1 VVVATA
7 AMVVATAGCTVGG
20 GSGSAKGTLWV
31 TGCSDNANAPNLGT
45 PTAQVAYDLQPTF
58 FAGEPIEDLATGV
71 MHKNRLILRMQ
82 RTGLAIQYN
91 DTLYFDVENSYEVA
105 RCVRGRTINGQPD
118 WKQSQPLYNNVQRVD
133 WCDWTGYAFTDGGAV
148 GAAIDGG
155 PLDAGAGDA
164 GTLDGGAS
172 LDGGM
177 SVMAQYP
184 KIHLTP
190 DTDLRSSLALLTSCP
205 MANVSADASGGWIQ
219 LMDFGSAEQGD
230 LAPEM
235 RSAVDPD
242 FVINYGGRL
251 RANFHLQLEDAQV
264 IYAVEN
270 NLPAPDPLIG
280 GTLDGFVDFIL
291 ERGRAAQVFP

>member
-1 VVVATA
+1 MVALSACVLA
-7 AMVVATAGCTVGG
+7 AAGCTVGG
-20 GSGSAKGTLWV
+20 GSGSAKGSLWV
-31 TGCSDNANAPNLGT
+31 TGCSDNLSSPNLGT
-45 PTAQVAYDLQPTF
+45 PTAPAAYDLQPTF
-58 FAGEPIEDLATGV
+58 FAGEPIEDLATGAT
-71 MHKNRLILRMQ
+71 HKNRLILRMQ

-118 WKQSQPLYNNVQRVD
+118 WKLSEPLYNQTRVD

-148 GAAIDGG
+148 DAAIDGG
-155 PLDAGAGDA
+155 PPDAGGGDAGAS
-164 GTLDGGAS
+164 DGGAS

-184 KIHLTP
+184 KIHVTP

-205 MANVSADASGGWIQ
+205 TANVSADASGGWIQ
-219 LMDFGSAEQGD
+219 FMDFGSAEQGD
-230 LAPEM
+230 VPAEM

-242 FVINYGGRL
+242 FVINFGGRL
-251 RANFHLQLEDAQV
+251 RANFHLDLQDAQV
-264 IYAVEN
+264 IYAREN

-280 GTLDGFVDFIL
+280 ATLDGFFDFIL